1 MDASWEA
8 CFSLLEKLG
17 QTLDQ
22 LGGIE
27 KEKTAAVRRDDLVKL
42 DGCMK
47 REQAVSMSLRTLDQK
62 RAALLPALGVPMDST
77 LSALPGYCPPQL
89 RPRARQTCETL
100 MAKYGVYRSA
110 ADVARMTLECS
121 LHQVEKMMEAHYGA
135 EKDAGGVLPGGR
147 GSFADIRA

>member
-27 KEKTAAVRRDDLVKL
+27 KEKTDAVRRDDLLKL
-42 DGCMK
+42 DSCMK
-47 REQAVSMSLRTLDQK
+47 REQAVSMTLRTLEQK
-62 RAALLPALGVPMDST
+62 RAALLPALGVPTDST

-89 RPRARQTCETL
+89 RPRGHRRGRPARRCWLNTAFT
-100 MAKYGVYRSA
+100 A
-110 ADVARMTLECS
+110 APPTWPA
-121 LHQVEKMMEAHYGA
+121 
-135 EKDAGGVLPGGR
+135 
-147 GSFADIRA
+147 